1 MERESNMTVLDY
13 IIIVL
18 IFISTFFYFFNKYD
32 KQRTYL
38 YVQTDKRTNTYAM
51 DIDKK
56 ITNIGPLG
64 EFVINISNNQ
74 ATINFLSGQ
83 KKISIQQESINE
95 MSHSIICI
103 SNLLK
108 VKIISSNKNIL
119 DNFSI
124 QRI

>member
-1 MERESNMTVLDY
+1 MTVLDY